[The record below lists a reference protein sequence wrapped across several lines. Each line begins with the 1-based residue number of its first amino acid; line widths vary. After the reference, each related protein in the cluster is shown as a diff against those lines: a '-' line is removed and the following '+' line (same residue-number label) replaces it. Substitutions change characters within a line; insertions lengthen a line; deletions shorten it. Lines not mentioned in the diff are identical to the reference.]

1 MLTGIICLSFSVK
14 HLNPS
19 SIFKIKLLVFFLLIC
34 RSSLFIKVTSYL
46 WCCKRSL
53 NPSFA
58 LVCFVFCQVEMC
70 GLLVFS
76 FMILSVLAEFFLLFL
91 KYLIDDLEHILI
103 LGMPAFSCDNVAWI
117 SFLPVWKSSHSFYC
131 ANSDSSMWICFT
143 NQFSKLQLDYFHIR
157 CQYKR

>member
-1 MLTGIICLSFSVK
+1 
-14 HLNPS
+14 
-19 SIFKIKLLVFFLLIC
+19 
-34 RSSLFIKVTSYL
+34 
-46 WCCKRSL
+46 
-53 NPSFA
+53 
-58 LVCFVFCQVEMC
+58 MC

-103 LGMPAFSCDNVAWI
+103 LGMPAFSCNNVAWI
-117 SFLPVWKSSHSFYC
+117 SFLPAYKSSHSFYC
-131 ANSDSSMWICFT
+131 ANSDSSIWICFT